1 MEGAA
6 QPSGLRRRAGAP
18 PGGPPG
24 GPAPGPPAPEAEGA
38 GGAGRSPRREESEAA
53 VRLAGQ
59 FLGLRTLRRG
69 LGKGWLLW

>member
-1 MEGAA
+1 MEGGARA
-6 QPSGLRRRAGAP
+6 SGLRRRAGAP
-18 PGGPPG
+18 PGAPPG
-24 GPAPGPPAPEAEGA
+24 APAPGPPGPEAGA
-38 GGAGRSPRREESEAA
+38 GGAGKSPRREESEAA